1 MKDIHIGEKIAEKR
15 KQSGLTQQAL
25 AEHVGVSKP
34 AVSKWESGQSC
45 PDIALLPV
53 LAAYFDCSV
62 DELLG
67 YEPQLDREQV
77 RALYVELSA
86 VFADRPFEEGYRQS
100 CALLKKY
107 FSCWSLQFY
116 IALLWINHA
125 ELAGSP
131 ARSRTMYLDALEVLK
146 RVETHSQDTVLSRQA
161 LQLQAFCYLV
171 ADQPAKAI
179 ALLDDIVEMPI
190 QTEVL
195 LAKAYLAEKEGS
207 KARALLQQYMYENI
221 MGILE
226 ACPDLLAAYSD
237 EPDKAEQY
245 YDRILTLGTAL
256 GADSMHPSKF
266 ISIYMVACQMF
277 VQSGQMDKAAHAL
290 ERFLDLSCYGCETGW
305 RLRGNELF
313 DCLTP
318 YFESRLLGTVAPRS
332 ERFIERMLLAYVEQT
347 DYLAPLLDR
356 PELAQ
361 KLERLRR
368 CEEKMK

>member
-15 KQSGLTQQAL
+15 KQRGLTQQAL

-53 LAAYFDCSV
+53 LAAYFDCTV
-62 DELLG
+62 DELIG

-86 VFADRPFEEGYRQS
+86 VFADRPFEEGYRKS

-107 FSCWSLQFY
+107 FSCWILQFY

-125 ELAGSP
+125 DLAGSP
-131 ARSRTMYLDALEVLK
+131 ERTHGLYLEALDVLK
-146 RVETHSQDTVLSRQA
+146 QVETYSQDTVLSRQA
-161 LQLQAFCYLV
+161 LQLQAFCHL
-171 ADQPAKAI
+171 AAAQPAQAI

-195 LAKAYLAEKEGS
+195 LAKAYLAEEKGA
-207 KARALLQQYMYENI
+207 KARALLQQYMYENL
-221 MGILE
+221 MGILD

-245 YDRILTLGTAL
+245 YDRILTLGAAL

-266 ISIYMVACQMF
+266 ISIYMTACQMF

-290 ERFLDLSCYGCETGW
+290 ERFLDLACYGCETGW

-313 DCLTP
+313 DCLAP

-332 ERFIERMLLAYVEQT
+332 ERFIERILLMYVEQT
-347 DYLAPLLDR
+347 TYLAPLLER
-356 PELAQ
+356 PALAE
-361 KLERLRR
+361 KLARLKR
-368 CEEKMK
+368 CIEHL